1 MSLQIVEK
9 SGEGL
14 SRVYGVTVPAQDL
27 SSKLEAKIKEISPQ
41 LRLKG
46 FRPGKVP
53 PAHVRRMYG
62 KELMREIVQDALNE
76 SSQKALDES
85 KVRPAG
91 QPELELDESSLE
103 KVIAGQADLSYE
115 VKVDVMPDF
124 EPVDVGTL
132 SLSRPVYDPS
142 DADVDEALEE
152 IAGSNK
158 TYETKEGAAPAED
171 GDMVVADFV
180 GRLDGEAF
188 EGGSMEDAEIVLGS
202 GRFIPGFEEQLRG
215 AKAGEARTI
224 TVTFPA
230 DYQAAHLAGKEAEF
244 ELTVKD
250 VRSAKAGSV
259 DDAFAQRL
267 GLGDLGA
274 LKDAVRRQ
282 LAEQYAGTSRFKLKR
297 ALLDELDKAH
307 DFPLPPRMVDAEAEG
322 IWRQVKADM
331 DAGRLSEE
339 DAGKSEEQLK
349 SEYRKIAERRVR
361 LGLVLAEIGRANNV
375 QVTDAELNQAV
386 LAEARRYP
394 GQERE
399 VFEFYRKNP
408 QAAAQ
413 LRAPVYEDK
422 VVELIFGK
430 AKVEDRPVSKEELMA
445 EDDLPEGYSEGGAG
459 EAKPAKKATAKK
471 TGAKAPSSAEGDA
484 PAKKTASKKAASD
497 EGETSA
503 KKTAAKKSAKKTAK
517 TGEGA

>member
-53 PAHVRRMYG
+53 PAHVKRMYG
-62 KELMREIVQDALNE
+62 KELMKEIVQEALNE

-91 QPELELDESSLE
+91 QPELDLDESSLE

-124 EPVDVGTL
+124 EPVDVSAIEL
-132 SLSRPVYDPS
+132 RRPVYEPS
-142 DADVDEALEE
+142 DADIAEAVNE

-158 TYETKEGAAPAED
+158 TYEPKEGKAPTAGD

-180 GRLDGEAF
+180 GRIGGDAF
-188 EGGSMEDAEIVLGS
+188 EGGSMEDAEIVLDS
-202 GRFIPGFEEQLRG
+202 GRFIPGFEEQLKG
-215 AKAGEARTI
+215 VKKGETRTI

-230 DYQAAHLAGKEAEF
+230 DYQAAQLAGKEAEF
-244 ELTVKD
+244 EVVVKD
-250 VRSAKAGSV
+250 VRTAKAGAV

-267 GLGDLGA
+267 GLTDLNA
-274 LKDAVRRQ
+274 LNDAVRRQ
-282 LAEQYAGTSRFKLKR
+282 LAEQYTGASRFKLKR
-297 ALLDELDKAH
+297 ALLDELDKRH
-307 DFPLPPRMVDAEAEG
+307 DFPLPPRMVEAEAEA
-322 IWRQVKADM
+322 IWGQVKGDL
-331 DAGRLSEE
+331 DAGRLSDE
-339 DAGKSEEQLK
+339 DKGKSEEQLK

-375 QVTDAELNQAV
+375 TVTDAELNQAV
-386 LAEARRYP
+386 MNEARRYP

-399 VFEFYRKNP
+399 VFEFYRQNP
-408 QAAAQ
+408 NAAAQ

-430 AKVEDRPVSKEELMA
+430 AKVEDRPVSKEELLA
-445 EDDLPEGYSEGGAG
+445 EDDLPEGYAEGGS
-459 EAKPAKKATAKK
+459 EAKP
-471 TGAKAPSSAEGDA
+471 E
-484 PAKKTASKKAASD
+484 KKAASKK
-497 EGETSA
+497 TAA
-503 KKTAAKKSAKKTAK
+503 KKTAAKAATDEEAPAKKPAAK
-517 TGEGA
+517 KAAKKAASQE

>member
-27 SSKLEAKIKEISPQ
+27 SQKLEAKIREISPQ

-53 PAHVRRMYG
+53 AAHVKRMYG
-62 KELMREIVQDALNE
+62 KDLMKEIVQEALNE
-76 SSQKALDES
+76 SSQKALDQS

-91 QPELELDESSLE
+91 QPELDLDESTIE
-103 KVIAGQADLSYE
+103 QVIAGTADLSYE

-124 EPVDVGTL
+124 QPVDVSTL
-132 SLSRPVYDPS
+132 SLKRPVYEPS
-142 DADVDEALEE
+142 DADVAEALDE
-152 IAGSNK
+152 IAGSNQ
-158 TYETKEGAAPAED
+158 TYESKPGDAPAAGD

-180 GRLDGEAF
+180 GRIGGDAF

-202 GRFIPGFEEQLRG
+202 GRFIPGFEEQLKG
-215 AKAGEARTI
+215 AKKGETRTI
-224 TVTFPA
+224 TVTFPE
-230 DYQAAHLAGKEAEF
+230 DYQAAQLAGKAAEF
-244 ELTVKD
+244 EVVVKD
-250 VRSAKAGSV
+250 VRTAKAGEL

-267 GLGDLGA
+267 GLPDLNA
-274 LKDAVRRQ
+274 LNEAIRGQ
-282 LAEQYAGTSRFKLKR
+282 LAQQYAGAARFKLKR
-297 ALLDELDKAH
+297 ALLDELDKRH
-307 DFPLPPRMVDAEAEG
+307 DFPLPPRMVEAEAEG

-331 DAGRLSEE
+331 DAGRLSDE
-339 DAGKSEEQLK
+339 DQGKSEEQLK

-361 LGLVLAEIGRANNV
+361 LGLVLAEIGRANEVN
-375 QVTDAELNQAV
+375 VTDAELNQAV
-386 LAEARRYP
+386 MAEARRYQ

-399 VFEFYRKNP
+399 VFEFYRQNP

-430 AKVEDRPVSKEELMA
+430 AQVEDQPVSKEELMA
-445 EDDLPEGYSEGGAG
+445 EDDLPEGYSEGASDA
-459 EAKPAKKATAKK
+459 EAKPAKKAA
-471 TGAKAPSSAEGDA
+471 
-484 PAKKTASKKAASD
+484 
-497 EGETSA
+497 A
-503 KKTAAKKSAKKTAK
+503 KKTAAKKASSDEAPAEKAPAKKTAK
-517 TGEGA
+517 KAAAKKTSPGE

>member
-14 SRVYGVTVPAQDL
+14 SRVYGITVPAQDL
-27 SSKLEAKIKEISPQ
+27 TSKLEAKIKEITPQ

-53 PAHVRRMYG
+53 PAHVKRMYG
-62 KELMREIVQDALNE
+62 RELMKEIVQDALNE

-91 QPELELDESSLE
+91 QPELELDEGSLD

-115 VKVDVMPDF
+115 VKVDVMPEF
-124 EPVDVGTL
+124 EPVDAGTL
-132 SLSRPVYDPS
+132 ELSRPVYEPS
-142 DADVDEALEE
+142 EADIDEALAE
-152 IAGSNK
+152 IAGANK
-158 TYETKEGAAPAED
+158 TYESQDGAAAD

-180 GRLDGEAF
+180 GRIGGEAF
-188 EGGSMEDAEIVLGS
+188 EGGAMEDAEIVIGS
-202 GRFIPGFEEQLRG
+202 GRFIPGFEEQLTG
-215 AKAGEARTI
+215 AKKGETRTLK
-224 TVTFPA
+224 VTFPA

-244 ELTVKD
+244 ETTVKD
-250 VRSAKAGSV
+250 VRGPQDTVADDEFAKK
-259 DDAFAQRL
+259 L
-267 GLGDLGA
+267 GLSDLNT
-274 LKDAVRRQ
+274 LRDAIRKQ
-282 LAEQYAGTSRFKLKR
+282 LAEQYAGASRFKLKR
-297 ALLDELDKAH
+297 ALLDELDKRH
-307 DFPLPPRMVDAEAEG
+307 DFPLPPRMVEAEAET
-322 IWRQVKADM
+322 IWRQVKSDM
-331 DAGRLSEE
+331 DAGRLADE
-339 DAGKSEEQLK
+339 DKGKSEEQLK

-361 LGLVLAEIGRANNV
+361 LGLVLAEIGRAHNV

-386 LAEARRYP
+386 MNEARRYP

-430 AKVEDRPVSKEELMA
+430 AKIADRPVGKDELMA
-445 EDDLPEGYSEGGAG
+445 EDDLPEGYAEGGEA
-459 EAKPAKKATAKK
+459 EAKPAKKAAKK
-471 TGAKAPSSAEGDA
+471 SADA
-484 PAKKTASKKAASD
+484 PAKKAPAKKAA
-497 EGETSA
+497 
-503 KKTAAKKSAKKTAK
+503 KKAAK
-517 TGEGA
+517 GEDN